1 MLFDDWNE
9 GMKTA
14 KSWQFQPRRK
24 QRNAHSW
31 TLILFFYRTIR
42 GVRREK
48 PKLTLANQVWYRA
61 GLGFSYSCVAP
72 YHNVRKSPYGDFL
85 VKLFCIF

>member
-31 TLILFFYRTIR
+31 TLILFFT
-42 GVRREK
+42 E
-48 PKLTLANQVWYRA
+48 Q
-61 GLGFSYSCVAP
+61 
-72 YHNVRKSPYGDFL
+72 
-85 VKLFCIF
+85 